1 MQPENKK
8 TAYIALALVSFFW
21 GTTYLA
27 TRIGVQ
33 YSHGVLLAAIRQLS
47 AGGFLFLYCLIKGC
61 KMPDKKTFLQVSFI
75 GFVMI
80 TLSNGLMTWGMH
92 YISSGMC
99 AIMAAMGSLW
109 VVFFSHFL
117 IKKIQFNRQLVIAL
131 LVATVG
137 IFCIF
142 YENLGDFLNTDYIF
156 GIAIV
161 ACAVATWSLGSVIT
175 SKWKPKIDLI
185 LGASLQMLVGGSFM
199 AVIALF
205 LGVENLFFKPF
216 AWEYVYAIVYL
227 VVFGSFVA
235 YSAFLY
241 TLNNLPATQASLYT
255 YINPIVAVVLG
266 WLILSEPL
274 TWLTFVGMFLT
285 LTGVYFTN
293 KELDNIKKQM

>member
-8 TAYIALALVSFFW
+8 AAYIALALVSFFW

-47 AGGFLFLYCLIKGC
+47 AGSCLFLYCLAKGY
-61 KMPDKKTFLQVSFI
+61 KMPDRKTFWQVSLI

-92 YISSGMC
+92 YITSGMC

-109 VVFFSHFL
+109 VVFFSHIL
-117 IKKIQFNRQLVIAL
+117 IKKITFNKTLIAAL
-131 LVATVG
+131 ITATVG

-142 YENLGDFLNTDYIF
+142 YENLGDFLNADYIF
-156 GIAIV
+156 GIVIV
-161 ACAVATWSLGSVIT
+161 ACAVATWSLGSVVT
-175 SKWKPKIDLI
+175 SKWKPNIDLI

-199 AVIALF
+199 AIIALCM
-205 LGVENLFFKPF
+205 GVDNLFFKPLG
-216 AWEYVYAIVYL
+216 WEYVYSIAYL

-255 YINPIVAVVLG
+255 YINPIVAVILG

-274 TWLTFVGMFLT
+274 SLLTFVGMFLT
-285 LTGVYFTN
+285 LGGVYYTN
-293 KELDNIKKQM
+293 RELAMLKK